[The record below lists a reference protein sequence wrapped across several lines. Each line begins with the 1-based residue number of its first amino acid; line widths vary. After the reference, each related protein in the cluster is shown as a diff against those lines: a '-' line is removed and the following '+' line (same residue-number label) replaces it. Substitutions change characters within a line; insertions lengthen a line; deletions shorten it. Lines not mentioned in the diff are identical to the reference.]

1 MNVQRIDSAKS
12 TPAFG
17 TLKPGI
23 KMSAETFD
31 KLINIPVVSNFSKN
45 FDGDVYLGSFIGR
58 KSGQPQYSL
67 DIRNVVPRGFLVK
80 VKSFFSGEK
89 YDMVVL
95 KTHAKTFEE
104 FQNSLN
110 RRSKDALTRIFFSKD

>member
-12 TPAFG
+12 IPAFG
-17 TLKPGI
+17 TLKPGV

-45 FDGDVYLGSFIGR
+45 FDGDVYVGSFIGR
-58 KSGQPQYSL
+58 KSGKPQYSL

-110 RRSKDALTRIFFSKD
+110 RRSKDALTRIFFNKD

>member
-23 KMSAETFD
+23 KMPAETFD

-45 FDGDVYLGSFIGR
+45 FDGDVYVGSFKAKI
-58 KSGQPQYSL
+58 K
-67 DIRNVVPRGFLVK
+67 N
-80 VKSFFSGEK
+80 FFSRENR
-89 YDMVVL
+89 DMIVL
-95 KTHAKTFEE
+95 KTHATNFEE
-104 FQNSLN
+104 FQVALN
-110 RRSKDALTRIFFSKD
+110 RRPKDALTRIFFSKD

>member
-45 FDGDVYLGSFIGR
+45 FDGDVYVGSFIGR
-58 KSGQPQYSL
+58 KSGKPQYSL
-67 DIRNVVPRGFLVK
+67 DIRNVVPRGFLVWR
-80 VKSFFSGEK
+80 
-89 YDMVVL
+89 
-95 KTHAKTFEE
+95 KTWHGCFKNSC
-104 FQNSLN
+104 QNFW
-110 RRSKDALTRIFFSKD
+110 RVSKLFKQKI

>member
-1 MNVQRIDSAKS
+1 MNIQRIDSAKS

-45 FDGDVYLGSFIGR
+45 FDGDVYVGSFIGR
-58 KSGQPQYSL
+58 KSGKPQYSL

-89 YDMVVL
+89 PDMVVL

-110 RRSKDALTRIFFSKD
+110 RRSNDALTRIFFNKD

>member
-23 KMSAETFD
+23 KMPAETFD

-89 YDMVVL
+89 HDMVVL

-104 FQNSLN
+104 FQVALN
-110 RRSKDALTRIFFSKD
+110 RRPKDALTRIFFNKD

>member
-45 FDGDVYLGSFIGR
+45 FDGDVYVGSFIGR
-58 KSGQPQYSL
+58 KSGKLQYSL
-67 DIRNVVPRGFLVK
+67 DIRSVVPRGFLVK
-80 VKSFFSGEK
+80 VKSFFSREK
-89 YDMVVL
+89 HDMVVL

-110 RRSKDALTRIFFSKD
+110 RRSKDALTRIFFNKD